1 MPNPLFSIIIPT
13 FNRPRQLARCLEALD
28 HLDTPTSD
36 FEVLVVDDGSPD
48 SQRAAAALKDDFPS
62 LALTVLLRQH
72 GGPARA
78 RNRGAEAAS
87 GRLIAFLDDDCR
99 PAPDWLGRLEEAL
112 DGGNGRLAGGRV
124 VNALAEDRC
133 AEATQALMTYLY
145 GYYLEQRRPFFASCN
160 MALERQRFLELGGFD
175 TQFPLAG
182 GEDREFCRRCRR
194 EGLEL
199 VYAAGA
205 VVRHHHALTLRSFLR
220 QHFNYG
226 RGAMFY
232 HRLRREGGR
241 AVGTEP
247 PSFYLGLL
255 RHPFAD
261 PECRRP
267 GTTALLLGLAQVAT
281 AAGYL
286 RERISLRATRP

>member
-1 MPNPLFSIIIPT
+1 VPHPLFSIIIPT
-13 FNRPRQLARCLEALD
+13 YHRPRQLTRCLEALEQ
-28 HLDTPTSD
+28 LDLHGAE
-36 FEVLVVDDGSPD
+36 FEVVVVDDGSPD
-48 SQRAAAALKDDFPS
+48 AEGVAAALKTDFPS
-62 LALTVLLRQH
+62 LDLTFILQQH

-87 GRLIAFLDDDCR
+87 GHWLAFLDDDCR
-99 PAPDWLGRLEEAL
+99 PAPDWLGRLDEAL

-124 VNALAEDRC
+124 VNALPDNRC

-145 GYYLEQRRPFFASCN
+145 GYYFEAQRPFFASCN

-175 TQFPLAG
+175 TKFPLAG

-194 EGLEL
+194 QGLEL

-205 VVRHHHALTLRSFLR
+205 VVHHHHALTLRSFLR

-226 RGAMFY
+226 RGALSY

-241 AVGTEP
+241 AVGAEP
-247 PSFYLGLL
+247 PRFYLGLM

-261 PECRRP
+261 PDCRRP
-267 GTTALLLGLAQVAT
+267 VTTALLLGLAQVAT
-281 AAGYL
+281 AAGYI
-286 RERISLRATRP
+286 REEFGKRLNRT